1 MCQIKKS
8 HYMPVVAAQ
17 TDDLRGESLS
27 KRGRRRFVVINHGI
41 GEEMA
46 EKRKGKESPDNATDS
61 LPRSSVAPY
70 CVLYCRDAFGR
81 SLMAIEKCGPLVA
94 KKSESQNFRGRAGA
108 ASATHAS

>member
-27 KRGRRRFVVINHGI
+27 KRGRRRFVVINHEI

-46 EKRKGKESPDNATDS
+46 EKRKGKESPNNVTDS
-61 LPRSSVAPY
+61 LPHSSVAPY
-70 CVLYCRDAFGR
+70 CIAGTR
-81 SLMAIEKCGPLVA
+81 SDD
-94 KKSESQNFRGRAGA
+94 R
-108 ASATHAS
+108 